1 MNRWIV
7 TGRRIDGRAGSW
19 SYIHDMRLVVDHCGH
34 MTALRPYTAA
44 YNGRYLTKV
53 DLCRSMAVVYN
64 WQHTDDY
71 FAEVADQLLA
81 VRNLREMQ
89 AITEHWLRTKGATT

>member
-1 MNRWIV
+1 MKRWIV

-34 MTALRPYTAA
+34 MTALRPYTAT
-44 YNGRYLTKV
+44 YSCRYLTKA
-53 DLCRSMAVVYN
+53 DLCRSMAAVN
-64 WQHTDDY
+64 GWQHTEED
-71 FAEVADQLLA
+71 FAQAADQLLA

-89 AITEHWLRTKGATT
+89 DIAEHWINTKGSNQ